1 MEADDRFPAA
11 GFAIHLAQPGS
22 VGRTPI
28 RPAGIALAGVV
39 DQGWEWV
46 PSVAPHISQLVV
58 ALLLIM
64 LHHECPEHCVIRSR
78 AVWPSSI
85 AAARSNSPCTKLC
98 AVSVRKDITETH
110 WKTRCKTQ

>member
-39 DQGWEWV
+39 DQGWEGV

-58 ALLLIM
+58 ALFAIM
-64 LHHECPEHCVIRSR
+64 LHHERLVHCVMRSK
-78 AVWPSSI
+78 AV
-85 AAARSNSPCTKLC
+85 
-98 AVSVRKDITETH
+98 
-110 WKTRCKTQ
+110 